1 MKTSM
6 RSTRIIATVMLSVAL
21 LSALAACGSASA
33 PPAATTT
40 PSPTSTPAPAAP
52 KALFVASGGL
62 KALDP
67 ATGHTLWEQS
77 LVGSA
82 WGAPVVSGTAVV
94 QTTSITTSTPPHAR
108 LDAFNATTGAP
119 LWHQELGFDMQAF
132 LGAAGTTLL
141 VATSAVSTT
150 VPGAPAG
157 VTLSAVQSSDGHAL
171 WKQTLADTDIF
182 LPICASD
189 GMVYLL
195 TASSQGAYR
204 VSAFHADT
212 GAPTWNKP
220 LGSGTAL
227 GFTSGS
233 GGVYVSLTPGHF
245 PAFWRANDSTP
256 AHANALT
263 ASISQ
268 DNVTGV
274 ALTAYRAHDGA
285 QLWQATGFIT
295 VQMEADGAVYAI
307 QGTPQSTGAAT
318 FTALAYDAQS
328 GHQRWQSAQLGA
340 GDLYQDKPVAVASST
355 AVYVFNA
362 PMIAGDAHPRA
373 YALQPAS
380 GAQIWTN
387 SLDAYVSDS
396 VASATAVY
404 VVAEHTTPT
413 NITRTL
419 MALTS
424 ATGAPLWQI
433 PLTGSARIALG
444 YA

>member
-6 RSTRIIATVMLSVAL
+6 RSTRTIATVMLSVAL
-21 LSALAACGSASA
+21 LSALAACGSTSA

-40 PSPTSTPAPAAP
+40 PSPTSTPVTPNG
-52 KALFVASGGL
+52 LFVAAGGM

-94 QTTSITTSTPPHAR
+94 QTTSITTSSPPHAR
-108 LDAFNATTGAP
+108 LDAFNATTGTP
-119 LWHQELGFDMQAF
+119 LWHQELGFDTQAF
-132 LGAAGTTLL
+132 LGAAGTTLF

-150 VPGAPAG
+150 APGAPAG
-157 VTLSAVQSSDGHAL
+157 VTLSALQSSDGHTL

-212 GAPTWNKP
+212 GAPAWNKA

-233 GGVYVSLTPGHF
+233 GGVYVSLTPGHI
-245 PAFWRANDSTP
+245 PAFWRPNDSTP
-256 AHANALT
+256 AHSNALT
-263 ASISQ
+263 ASMLQ
-268 DNVTGV
+268 DNVTGA
-274 ALTAYRAHDGA
+274 ALTAYRAQDGA
-285 QLWQATGFIT
+285 QLWQATGSIT

-307 QGTPQSTGAAT
+307 QGTPRSTGAAT

-328 GHQRWQSAQLGA
+328 GQQRWPSAQLGA

-362 PMIAGDAHPRA
+362 PMAAGDPHPRA

-387 SLDAYVSDS
+387 SLDAHVSDS
-396 VASATAVY
+396 AASATAVY
-404 VVAEHTTPT
+404 VVAEHATPT
-413 NITRTL
+413 NSTSTL

-424 ATGAPLWQI
+424 ASGAPLWQI
-433 PLTGSARIALG
+433 PLTGFARIALG